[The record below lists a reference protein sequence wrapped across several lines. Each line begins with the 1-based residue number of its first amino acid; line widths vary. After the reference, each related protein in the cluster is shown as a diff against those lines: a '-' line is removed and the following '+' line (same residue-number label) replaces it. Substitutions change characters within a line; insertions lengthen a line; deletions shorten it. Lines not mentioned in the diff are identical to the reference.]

1 METSVEN
8 YLDLTIEEVYAVIS
22 NTSIWPSTFDQNKKI
37 KLMTS
42 MIKYFIDKEE
52 YEKCQQLQNIID
64 ELENNQQNN
73 RRSRTESN

>member
-8 YLDLTIEEVYAVIS
+8 YLDLTIDEVYDVIS
-22 NTSIWPSTFDQNKKI
+22 NVNVWPSTFDRNKKI
-37 KLMTS
+37 KLMNS

-64 ELENNQQNN
+64 ELDNNQQSS
-73 RRSRTESN
+73 RRSRNIAN

>member
-8 YLDLTIEEVYAVIS
+8 YLDLTIDEVYDVIS
-22 NTSIWPSTFDQNKKI
+22 NTNVWPSTFDQNKKI
-37 KLMTS
+37 KLMNS

-64 ELENNQQNN
+64 ELDNNQQNS
-73 RRSRTESN
+73 RRSRNIAN

>member
-8 YLDLTIEEVYAVIS
+8 YLDLTIDEVYDVIS
-22 NTSIWPSTFDQNKKI
+22 NTNVWPSTFDQNKKI
-37 KLMTS
+37 KLMNS

-64 ELENNQQNN
+64 ELDNNQQSS
-73 RRSRTESN
+73 RRSRNITN